1 MNEANARRE
10 LDALTA
16 LRFFAALLVFVY
28 HCTPT
33 ANFGSR
39 YALGHSGVGFF
50 FLLSGFI
57 LTYTYHRRFDGAT
70 AWGALREFY
79 AARIARIYPVHL
91 VAMVF
96 AALVLWRFG
105 GTTWDM
111 SGAATRQLALVAQA
125 LLVQSWIPDEKIYLG
140 INAPAWSISTEMF
153 FYAVFPFVL
162 RSLLRS
168 FGRSAPLTIWI
179 AAAMPWAIELA
190 VALIPH
196 RTAVWTAYVLPPIRL
211 VDFIAGML
219 LGIAFLRS
227 TAAPA
232 APAAARRS
240 RVLSALAT
248 RSTALELFALG
259 AIAFAIAISPHVTE
273 ALRYSL
279 FLMPFWALLIA
290 VFVHE
295 AGALSR
301 LLRWRPFVA
310 LGRASFAFYLIHWPI
325 VAVVGGTLG
334 WSRPVLGFAVALGLS
349 LALSFAL
356 FHAVEEPMRKRLRT
370 VLATPRRSSAL
381 PEAVPVAAA

>member
-1 MNEANARRE
+1 MNGDRVNGGNPRRE

-33 ANFGSR
+33 ANFGAQ

-50 FLLSGFI
+50 FLLSGLI
-57 LTYTYHRRFDGAT
+57 LTYTYHGRFAGAT
-70 AWGALREFY
+70 ARTALREFY
-79 AARIARIYPVHL
+79 VARIARIYPVHL
-91 VAMVF
+91 VTMVF
-96 AALVLWRFG
+96 AAVVLWRFG
-105 GTTWDM
+105 GTTWDI
-111 SGAATRQLALVAQA
+111 SSAATRELALAAQT
-125 LLVQSWIPDEKIYLG
+125 LLVQSWIPDEKMYLG

-168 FGRSAPLTIWI
+168 FGKSAPRAIWI

-196 RTAVWTAYVLPPIRL
+196 RTTVWTAYVLPPVRL

-227 TAAPA
+227 GPVRRHAA
-232 APAAARRS
+232 
-240 RVLSALAT
+240 
-248 RSTALELFALG
+248 RSTALEVLAVG

-279 FLMPFWALLIA
+279 FLMPFWAVLIA

-301 LLRWRPFVA
+301 LLKHPVFTA
-310 LGRASFAFYLIHWPI
+310 LGRASFAFYLVHWPVI
-325 VAVVGGTLG
+325 AVVGGTLG
-334 WSRPVLGFAVALGLS
+334 WSRPVLGIAVAFGISLG
-349 LALSFAL
+349 LSFAL
-356 FHAVEEPMRKRLRT
+356 FHAVEEPMRRRLR
-370 VLATPRRSSAL
+370 AAFAGGRSSAA
-381 PEAVPVAAA
+381 PPQPIPVAAA

>member
-1 MNEANARRE
+1 MTGHSTRRE

-33 ANFGSR
+33 AAFGTR

-57 LTYTYHRRFDGAT
+57 LTYTYHARFDGRTGWA
-70 AWGALREFY
+70 ALREFY

-96 AALVLWRFG
+96 AAIVLWRFG
-105 GTTWDM
+105 GTTWDI
-111 SGAATRQLALVAQA
+111 SSAGARQLALAAQT
-125 LLVQSWIPDEKIYLG
+125 LLVQSWIPDEKVYLG

-153 FYAVFPFVL
+153 FYTVFPFVL

-168 FGRSAPLTIWI
+168 FGKSMPRTIWV

-196 RTAVWTAYVLPPIRL
+196 RTSVWTAYVLPPVRL

-227 TAAPA
+227 TTT
-232 APAAARRS
+232 RS
-240 RVLSALAT
+240 SAG
-248 RSTALELFALG
+248 RSTAFEALAIA
-259 AIAFAIAISPHVTE
+259 AIAFAIAISPRVTE

-279 FLMPFWALLIA
+279 FLMPFWAALIA

-295 AGALSR
+295 AGWISR
-301 LLRWRPFVA
+301 LLRWPAFVV
-310 LGRASFAFYLIHWPI
+310 LGRASFAFYLIHWPVI
-325 VAVVGGTLG
+325 AVVGGTLG
-334 WSRPVLGFAVALGLS
+334 WSRPLLGIAVAFGVS

-356 FHAVEEPMRKRLRT
+356 FHAVEEPLRKRLRT
-370 VLATPRRSSAL
+370 AFARPQRTAPTAEVV
-381 PEAVPVAAA
+381 AVPAG

>member
-1 MNEANARRE
+1 MNGEGVRRE

-28 HCTPT
+28 HCAPT
-33 ANFGSR
+33 AAFGMR

-57 LTYTYHRRFDGAT
+57 LTYTYHGTFAGTT
-70 AWGALREFY
+70 AWAAVREFY
-79 AARIARIYPVHL
+79 AARVARIYPVHL
-91 VAMVF
+91 VTMTF
-96 AALVLWRFG
+96 AAVVLWRFG
-105 GTTWDM
+105 GTTWDV
-111 SGAATRQLALVAQA
+111 SSNATRELAIIAQA
-125 LLVQSWIPDEKIYLG
+125 LLVQSWIPDENIYLG

-168 FGRSAPLTIWI
+168 FGKSAPRAIWL

-196 RTAVWTAYVLPPIRL
+196 RVTVWTAYMLPPIRL

-227 TAAPA
+227 APA
-232 APAAARRS
+232 RPGAGRW
-240 RVLSALAT
+240 
-248 RSTALELFALG
+248 TALEALALG
-259 AIAFAIAISPHVTE
+259 AIAFAVAISPHVTE

-290 VFVHE
+290 VFVHQG
-295 AGALSR
+295 GALSR
-301 LLRWRPFVA
+301 LLRHPVFVA
-310 LGRASFAFYLIHWPI
+310 LGRASFAFYLIHWPMI
-325 VAVVGGTLG
+325 AVVGGTLG
-334 WSRPVLGFAVALGLS
+334 WRRPLLGTAVAFGVS

-356 FHAVEEPMRKRLRT
+356 FHTVEEPLRKRLRT
-370 VLATPRRSSAL
+370 AFTAPWRRSAAV
-381 PEAVPVAAA
+381 EAIAVPAA

>member
-1 MNEANARRE
+1 MNVRRE

-28 HCTPT
+28 HCPPT
-33 ANFGSR
+33 AAFGTR

-70 AWGALREFY
+70 AWSAVREFY

-91 VAMVF
+91 IATVF
-96 AALVLWRFG
+96 AAIVLWRFG
-105 GTTWDM
+105 GTTWDV
-111 SGAATRQLALVAQA
+111 SSAADRLHAIVAQ
-125 LLVQSWIPDEKIYLG
+125 LFLVQSWIPDEKIYLG

-168 FGRSAPLTIWI
+168 FGKSAPPAIWV

-227 TAAPA
+227 GPARSKPWRATAF
-232 APAAARRS
+232 
-240 RVLSALAT
+240 
-248 RSTALELFALG
+248 ELGALG
-259 AIAFAIAISPHVTE
+259 AIAFAIAISTHVTE

-295 AGALSR
+295 AGRVSR
-301 LLRWRPFVA
+301 LLRRPVFVA
-310 LGRASFAFYLIHWPI
+310 LGRASFAFYLIHWPLI
-325 VAVVGGTLG
+325 AVIGGTVG
-334 WSRPVLGFAVALGLS
+334 WSRPLLGIALALGIG
-349 LALSFAL
+349 LALSFVL
-356 FHAVEEPMRKRLRT
+356 FHTVEEPLRHRLRAA
-370 VLATPRRSSAL
+370 LAGRRTRRASAGV
-381 PEAVPVAAA
+381 VPVAAA